1 MIRLKTEPSTIN
13 QLGDKIGT
21 YYLSDNANI
30 YEIQRRNNFEFV
42 VPFDLPLKK
51 AGLLDTDTD
60 PEDFVEEPEHVIKIA
75 CSAVD
80 IPTYTQSVIPI
91 RRGNTSIK
99 FAGVPEFGSGTV
111 TLNDYI
117 GADVVGVMTAWQNL
131 SYNIG
136 TEKVG
141 LVRDYKRDCK
151 LLQYSPDYQLV
162 RTWVLQGCWISGLNF
177 GSMSSEANEKVS
189 INATIQYDR
198 YRIEYVSEVETQA
211 QTNRRNGYGGPTIYA
226 YNK

>member
-1 MIRLKTEPSTIN
+1 MIRLKTEPSTID
-13 QLGDKIGT
+13 QLGNQIGT

-42 VPFDLPLKK
+42 VPFDLPLKR
-51 AGLLDTDTD
+51 AGLLDTDV
-60 PEDFVEEPEHVIKIA
+60 EANDFIEEPEHVIKIA

-80 IPTYTQSVIPI
+80 IPTFTQSPI
-91 RRGNTSIK
+91 TVRRGNTAIK
-99 FAGVPEFGSGTV
+99 YAGVPDFGSGTV

-131 SYNIG
+131 AYNIG

-141 LVRDYKRDCK
+141 LVKDYKRDCK

-162 RTWVLQGCWISGLNF
+162 RTWVLQGCWISALNF
-177 GSMSSEANEKVS
+177 GSMNSESNEKVS
-189 INATIQYDR
+189 ISATIQYDR
-198 YRIEYVSEVETQA
+198 YKIEYVNEIETQPRLR
-211 QTNRRNGYGGPTIYA
+211 TRLV
-226 YNK
+226 